1 MSETAQSES
10 RSEDSAA
17 GKTDGEIKAIAA
29 ETEIAAIEEGG
40 KQALAKSAIP
50 LTSSAVNRSHLR
62 HRHAY

>member
-50 LTSSAVNRSHLR
+50 LTVVCVNRSHLR

>member
-29 ETEIAAIEEGG
+29 ESR
-40 KQALAKSAIP
+40 ALAKSAIP
-50 LTSSAVNRSHLR
+50 LTVVCR
-62 HRHAY
+62 

>member
-40 KQALAKSAIP
+40 KQGTGEVGTPADRRLP
-50 LTSSAVNRSHLR
+50 
-62 HRHAY
+62 

>member
-29 ETEIAAIEEGG
+29 ETESRLSKKAESR
-40 KQALAKSAIP
+40 ALAKSAIP
-50 LTSSAVNRSHLR
+50 LTVVCR
-62 HRHAY
+62 

>member
-29 ETEIAAIEEGG
+29 ETEIAAIEEVTHCFRYFV
-40 KQALAKSAIP
+40 A
-50 LTSSAVNRSHLR
+50 
-62 HRHAY
+62 

>member
-29 ETEIAAIEEGG
+29 ETEIAAIEEVAHCFSYFVT
-40 KQALAKSAIP
+40 QNQVALHFW
-50 LTSSAVNRSHLR
+50 TT
-62 HRHAY
+62 

>member
-29 ETEIAAIEEGG
+29 ETEIAAIEEV
-40 KQALAKSAIP
+40 AHCFCYFV
-50 LTSSAVNRSHLR
+50 T
-62 HRHAY
+62 

>member
-50 LTSSAVNRSHLR
+50 LTVVCR
-62 HRHAY
+62 